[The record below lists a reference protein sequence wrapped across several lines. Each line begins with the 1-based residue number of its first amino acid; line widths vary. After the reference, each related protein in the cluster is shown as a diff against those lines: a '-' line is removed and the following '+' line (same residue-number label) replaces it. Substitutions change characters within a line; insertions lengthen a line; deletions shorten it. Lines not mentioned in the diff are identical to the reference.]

1 TKTNGSKR
9 CLGKTIFYPPMVA
22 TACRRTAQEHAL
34 YRNGCSL
41 QRCTPAA
48 GSPLST
54 SFSLSVRRYL
64 SKQALISDA
73 AVSKEAAVHRHDDA
87 GDKAGGVTRQPD
99 RRAHQFLR
107 LTKAAHGRVVDDRLA
122 ALRQRVVG
130 VEQKIAVL
138 FADKKAGR
146 DGVDAQPRPVLER
159 QFHGQP
165 AGEIVDRRL
174 GRGIPNH
181 ARQRALGSHRRKADG
196 AAA

>member
-73 AVSKEAAVHRHDDA
+73 AVSKEPAVHRHDDA
-87 GDKAGGVTRQPD
+87 GVTDSGATRQPD
-99 RRAHQFLR
+99 RPATTHTL
-107 LTKAAHGRVVDDRLA
+107 LTVSTIGLCT
-122 ALRQRVVG
+122 
-130 VEQKIAVL
+130 
-138 FADKKAGR
+138 
-146 DGVDAQPRPVLER
+146 
-159 QFHGQP
+159 
-165 AGEIVDRRL
+165 
-174 GRGIPNH
+174 
-181 ARQRALGSHRRKADG
+181 
-196 AAA
+196 